1 MTIQFNT
8 ANNINGSE
16 AMNTRLSAIIAE
28 KLTRFDDYITR
39 IEAHL
44 SDENGGKVSEN
55 DKLCTL
61 EARPQGKPPIVV
73 SNTADT
79 YDEAVAGAVIKLR
92 SALDSAIGKLK
103 AH

>member
-16 AMNTRLSAIIAE
+16 AMNNRLSAIIAE

-44 SDENGGKVSEN
+44 SDENGGKEGEN
-55 DKLCTL
+55 DKRCTL
-61 EARPQGKPPIVV
+61 EARPQGKSPIVV
-73 SNTADT
+73 TNNAET
-79 YDEAVAGAVIKLR
+79 YDEAVSGAVIKLK
-92 SALDSAIGKLK
+92 SALDTAIGKLK
-103 AH
+103 AY

>member
-16 AMNTRLSAIIAE
+16 AMNTRLSSIIAD
-28 KLTRFDDYITR
+28 KLSRFDEYITR

-44 SDENGGKVSEN
+44 SDENGGKEGEN
-55 DKLCTL
+55 DKRCTL
-61 EARPQGKPPIVV
+61 EARPQGKQPIVV
-73 SNTADT
+73 TNNADT
-79 YDEAVAGAVIKLR
+79 YDEAVAGAVTKLK

>member
-8 ANNINGSE
+8 ANNINGSQ
-16 AMNTRLSAIIAE
+16 AMNDRLSAIISE
-28 KLTRFDDYITR
+28 KMTRFGDYLTR

-44 SDENGGKVSEN
+44 SDENGGKEGQN

-61 EARPQGKPPIVV
+61 EARPQGKQPIVV
-73 SNTADT
+73 SNNADT
-79 YDEAVAGAVIKLR
+79 YDEAVTGAVTKLK
-92 SALDSAIGKLK
+92 SALDSVIGKLK